1 MTMKGKTRSIPAGRF
16 KAACLALLDEVAT
29 TGETLVVTKRGRPVA
44 QVTPV
49 TPPRSLTGSIRR
61 ERDLVSPIGDAWDV
75 ER

>member
-16 KAACLALLDEVAT
+16 KAACLALLDEVAI
-29 TGETLVVTKRGRPVA
+29 TGDTLVVTKRGRPVA

-49 TPPRSLTGSIRR
+49 APPRSLAGSIRR
-61 ERDLVSPIGDAWDV
+61 ERDLVSPIGDTWDA

>member
-1 MTMKGKTRSIPAGRF
+1 MTIKSRTRSIPAGQF
-16 KAACLALLDEVAT
+16 KTSCLALLDEVAA

-49 TPPRSLTGSIRR
+49 RAPRGLAGSIRK
-61 ERDLVSPIGDAWDV
+61 ERDLVSPVGESWDA